1 MRFGGIPL
9 LALALALGMAVPMA
23 RAAGPLTADLSSHY
37 IAITTGFIGTSVILF
52 GATDGPGDIV
62 VLVRG
67 PENQAIVRRK
77 ERVLDVWINTQQTVF
92 ENVPSYYAMFS
103 TRALGE
109 ILSDSVQATHQIGLR
124 NLHPTISRPKIIS
137 PVKEADFR
145 AALRRQQEVGGLYS
159 ENVGKVFF
167 LGERLFRATIPFP
180 VNVPIGTYLVEVF
193 LVRDQT
199 IVSAQTT
206 PLLVSESGV
215 NAEVH
220 EFAET
225 RALLYGIIAVAAA
238 ALAGWLASLPF
249 RNR

>member
-1 MRFGGIPL
+1 MRAGGIL
-9 LALALALGMAVPMA
+9 LLGLTLGLTMPMA
-23 RAAGPLTADLSSHY
+23 DAAEPLTADLSSHY
-37 IAITTGFIGTSVILF
+37 IAITTGFTGTSVILF
-52 GATDGPGDIV
+52 GATDGPGDVI

-92 ENVPSYYAMFS
+92 DNVPSYYAMFS
-103 TRALGE
+103 THPLGD
-109 ILSDSVQATHQIGLR
+109 ILPDSVQATHQIGLR
-124 NLHPTISRPKIIS
+124 NLHPAIGQPENVG
-137 PVKEADFR
+137 PFKEADFR
-145 AALRRQQEVGGLYS
+145 AALQRQQVVSGLYS

-193 LVRDQT
+193 LVRDQA

-206 PLLVSESGV
+206 PLLVSESGI
-215 NAEVH
+215 NADVH